1 MSTKMRTL
9 ARVALGSTAAPVTDA
24 ELLSRLIAAGQAK
37 YGAPFHARWAA
48 ALTQY
53 FRLDPIR

>member
-1 MSTKMRTL
+1 M
-9 ARVALGSTAAPVTDA
+9 G
-24 ELLSRLIAAGQAK
+24 LIAAGQAK

-48 ALTQY
+48 AFTQY